1 MKTLPVFLD
10 VKNKPCLLVGGGEL
24 ALRKRRLL
32 DKAGAVVIQ
41 VSDQFAEENLNN
53 VVLVVAASHDNSL
66 NERVSLAAQ
75 HHNIPVNVVDQPALC
90 TFIFPSI
97 VERGSITVAVSSGG
111 QVPVLTRLLRA
122 RIETLLPASLGEFAQ
137 RVAMFRKQV
146 STRVP
151 DMQQRLR
158 FWDQLLQRQ
167 LIGADGDLQTLM
179 DGHAFEQRLDNFIA
193 NTIGG
198 QVSVVG
204 AGTGDV
210 DLLTFKALRCL
221 QGCDVL
227 IFDQDVSRN
236 IVDLARR
243 DARQIL
249 LDGHEDVLVVL
260 KNEVDRGA
268 YVVLLKSGDPLSHR
282 DLPLLLARLQG
293 ENMQYDIVPGIIDQL
308 AGADIYAA

>member
-1 MKTLPVFLD
+1 MQTLPVFLD
-10 VKNKPCLLVGGGEL
+10 VKNKPCLLVGDGEL

-32 DKAGAVVIQ
+32 DKAGAIVIQ
-41 VSDQFAEENLNN
+41 MPDQFSDDNLSG
-53 VVLVVAASHDNSL
+53 VVLVVAASLDNAL
-66 NERVSLAAQ
+66 NERVSLAARQ
-75 HHNIPVNVVDQPALC
+75 RNIPVNVVDQPALC

-111 QVPVLTRLLRA
+111 HVPVLTRLLRA
-122 RIETLLPASLGEFAQ
+122 RIETLLPASLGEFAR
-137 RVAMFRKQV
+137 RVGIFRKQV
-146 STRVP
+146 NVRLP

-179 DGHAFEQRLDNFIA
+179 GDLAFEQRLDDFIA
-193 NTIGG
+193 NTIDG

-221 QGCDVL
+221 QGCDVVV
-227 IFDQDVSRN
+227 FDQNVSRN

-249 LDGHEDVLVVL
+249 LDEHEDIFSVL

-268 YVVLLKSGDPLSHR
+268 CVVFLRTGDPLSHR
-282 DLPLLLARLQG
+282 DMPLLLARLQSA
-293 ENMQYDIVPGIIDQL
+293 NVQYDIVPGIIDQQ
-308 AGADIYAA
+308 AGADIYAT